1 MKKLLLH
8 SCCGPCSTQ
17 VIECLKNDYD
27 LTIFYS
33 NSNIFPQEEYE
44 KRLQEQKRYAKI
56 IGICVVDDTYNEQD
70 YLDFVKGLEKEKE
83 GGLRCR
89 ACFEFRL
96 RRTAKYAKEHGFD
109 IFATTLTVSPHK
121 NSTVINE
128 IGQKI
133 SEEEGIEFFPG
144 NFKKQD
150 GYKKSVEL
158 SKKYNLYRQNYCG
171 CRFSRWF
178 EKQETDV

>member
-17 VIECLKNDYD
+17 VIDKLKDEYD

-44 KRLQEQKRYAKI
+44 KRLAEQKRYAKI
-56 IGICVVDDTYNEQD
+56 VGIKVVDDTYDENE
-70 YLDFVKGLEKEKE
+70 YLEFVNGLEEEKE

-89 ACFEFRL
+89 VCFEFRL
-96 RRTAKYAKEHGFD
+96 RKTAKFAKENGFD
-109 IFATTLTVSPHK
+109 IFSTTLSVSPHK
-121 NSTVINE
+121 NTLVINE
-128 IGQKI
+128 VGEKI
-133 SEEEGIEFFPG
+133 SKEMNIPFLAE

-150 GYKKSVEL
+150 GYKKSIEL

-178 EKQETDV
+178 EN

>member
-8 SCCGPCSTQ
+8 SCCGPCSTH
-17 VIECLKNDYD
+17 VIEVLKNKYD

-56 IGICVVDDTYNEQD
+56 MGIKVIEDEYDEEK
-70 YLDFVKGLEKEKE
+70 YLEYVKGLEEEKE
-83 GGLRCR
+83 GGLRCK

-96 RRTAKYAKEHGFD
+96 KRAAEYAKNNGYDLFT
-109 IFATTLTVSPHK
+109 TTLTVSPHK
-121 NSTVINE
+121 NSVIINE
-128 IGQKI
+128 VGQRI
-133 SEEEGIEFFPG
+133 SNEVGIEFLQES
-144 NFKKQD
+144 FKKQD
-150 GYKKSVEL
+150 GYKKSIEL
-158 SKKYNLYRQNYCG
+158 SKKYDLYRQNYCG

-178 EKQETDV
+178 EK